1 MFSHFN
7 LFQICSPPWWIH
19 CCRNTSGPP
28 STVALFNR
36 PGLRT
41 PENKEESNDDGD
53 DGGGGGDGGGD
64 DGGDDDDDGGGDGDD
79 EQLRIPSE
87 K

>member
-28 STVALFNR
+28 STVFLIALFNR

-53 DGGGGGDGGGD
+53 DGGGGGD
-64 DGGDDDDDGGGDGDD
+64 DDDGGDGDD